1 MAYDKHAIKVRMSM
15 DLKEKNQYKPTQ
27 FGMMKV
33 ENNLIV
39 TL

>member
-1 MAYDKHAIKVRMSM
+1 M

-33 ENNLIV
+33 ENSLIV
-39 TL
+39 TLQSVYHIELGPI